1 MAARLPVVTDG
12 HLDLPNAVDA
22 AQIAL
27 DSPAWFAWLELPD
40 TRSFTFQDASG
51 HFTARK
57 ERRQRAGEYWIAY
70 RKAAGK
76 LRNVYLGKSV
86 QLTWERLTTAAV
98 RLAVQQSPPT
108 DPQARTPGI
117 QAEAARSQPA
127 YLLTT

>member
-1 MAARLPVVTDG
+1 MAAHLPVVTDG
-12 HLDLPNAVDA
+12 HLDLPSPADAV
-22 AQIAL
+22 QIAI

-57 ERRQRAGEYWIAY
+57 ERRQRGPAYWIAY

-76 LRNVYLGKSV
+76 LRNVYLGKSA

-98 RLAVQQSPPT
+98 RLAVQQPPT
-108 DPQARTPGI
+108 DPQART
-117 QAEAARSQPA
+117 
-127 YLLTT
+127 